1 MASFVWTSV
10 FVFLC
15 LELLLTLILVV
26 PVPLRIRNLLAREIF
41 KFHLGDRLKKPIL
54 FVGIALCMALM
65 ESYFTHQRILAR
77 LAEQHGSEAMH
88 HGHQTHSNHFH
99 DKERKYKSERNM
111 YLAGFALTLLFVLG
125 RITQLMQESVEL
137 EAECD
142 RVKKFVKDSNKNAS
156 ASSEPTPVESKKKA

>member
-41 KFHLGDRLKKPIL
+41 KFHLGDRLKKPIM
-54 FVGIALCMALM
+54 FVGIALGMALL

-77 LAEQHGSEAMH
+77 LAEQHGAEALH
-88 HGHQTHSNHFH
+88 HGHHNSHYFH

-142 RVKKFVKDSNKNAS
+142 RVKKFVKDSNKYAS
-156 ASSEPTPVESKKKA
+156 EASETTPVESKKKA